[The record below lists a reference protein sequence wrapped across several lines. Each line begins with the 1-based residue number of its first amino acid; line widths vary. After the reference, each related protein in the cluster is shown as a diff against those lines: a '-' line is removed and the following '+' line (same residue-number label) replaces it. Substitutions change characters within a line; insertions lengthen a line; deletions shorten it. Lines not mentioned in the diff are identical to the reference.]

1 MGSHSITCQ
10 PTLANTPRLNPSQ
23 WRLVL
28 PRRDGRLSWP
38 NTCLMRCFA
47 GMLAKNA
54 VDRGL
59 SVMPYIKTSLSP
71 GSGVVCRYLDYG
83 NVVESLR
90 CLRSAL
96 VISSTVNREM
106 INLLTLWCPL
116 LPCGHSYNQSFEQ
129 LTGLVYQT
137 LLHLT
142 GFTHCA

>member
-1 MGSHSITCQ
+1 
-10 PTLANTPRLNPSQ
+10 
-23 WRLVL
+23 
-28 PRRDGRLSWP
+28 
-38 NTCLMRCFA
+38 MRCFA

-90 CLRSAL
+90 CLRSVL

-106 INLLTLWCPL
+106 INLLTL
-116 LPCGHSYNQSFEQ
+116 
-129 LTGLVYQT
+129 
-137 LLHLT
+137 
-142 GFTHCA
+142 